1 MNDLKREAMRVEKD
15 PFEIYQMPQLQSPS
29 LIVGWQTHDIRKLGP
44 KVVDF
49 LNEKLGAKEIAEI
62 KPLGF
67 FPFGGVRFKDDLVQV
82 PESKF
87 WACEKDSLLIFR
99 SDEPVFEHYQFLNS
113 VLDFAE
119 CHCQAK
125 ELYTLSGVVSFIA
138 HTSPRRILTVF
149 NQPEIK
155 NRLQGYG
162 LEDMTW
168 EGPPAISSYL
178 LWLAKRRGIP
188 GVSLWPEIPFY
199 LATREDPQAIK
210 LTLSFLNRRFNL
222 GLNLGEF
229 DLEIRDQNE
238 KIAQLRKENA
248 EINRY
253 INMLESGVRLDEEEQ
268 LKLAEGIYELLGK
281 GG

>member
-1 MNDLKREAMRVEKD
+1 VEKN
-15 PFEIYQMPQLQSPS
+15 PLEIYKTPKLHSPS
-29 LIVGWQTHDIRKLGP
+29 LIVGWQTQDIGKLGP
-44 KVVDF
+44 KVIDF

-87 WACEKDSLLIFR
+87 WACEKDNLLIFR

-119 CHCQAK
+119 CHCHAK

-138 HTSPRRILTVF
+138 HTSLRRILTVF
-149 NQPEIK
+149 NQPELK
-155 NRLQGYG
+155 KSLQGYG
-162 LEDMTW
+162 LENMTW

-199 LATREDPQAIK
+199 LATREDPHAIK

-222 GLNLGEF
+222 GMNLGEF
-229 DLEIRDQNE
+229 DLEIRDLNE
-238 KIAQLRKENA
+238 KIAELRKEDA
-248 EINRY
+248 EIYKY
-253 INMLESGVRLDEEEQ
+253 INMLESGLRLDEEEQ
-268 LKLAEGIYELLGK
+268 LKLAEKVYELLGK
-281 GG
+281 RG